1 MDVKKMFDPKRD
13 YFHQKVEDQSY
24 VIKFFVQKVNGLD
37 LTDLFSSPAF
47 LLRSLKLIKLE

>member
-1 MDVKKMFDPKRD
+1 MFDPKRD